1 MILYYHFF
9 VLICLL
15 LLIALLLN
23 EQQGRG
29 IPNSI
34 QIAHQEEEEEEEENL
49 FSSQLSQ
56 GTLEQLTTQRM
67 LYDDDQKEYLSTDI
81 KETIKRYLKTVYRNV
96 KFLSDSPATFHEPD
110 FIRHGKKDGDG
121 EVVNIQSVSICNFL
135 LEQMGKMI

>member
-34 QIAHQEEEEEEEENL
+34 QIAHQEEEEEENL

-56 GTLEQLTTQRM
+56 GTLEQLTTQRI

-110 FIRHGKKDGDG
+110 FIRHGKEDGDE

-135 LEQMGKMI
+135 